1 MSIHLSRQ
9 LYDEMVAHS
18 RHSLPNEACGLL
30 IREASFSPSDEL
42 HIHSF
47 IPLRNYAA
55 HPTRQFTINPIDMLP
70 YLTDIRSTI
79 VGIFHSHP
87 TAAPIPSAE
96 DLLTLWHTIPTYWIL
111 SLQHE
116 ENPDLQVY
124 SLKKTTTTAYHKLSF
139 VIGQ

>member
-1 MSIHLSRQ
+1 MNIHLTRK
-9 LYDEMVAHS
+9 LYDQMISHS
-18 RHSLPNEACGLL
+18 MRSLPNEACGIL
-30 IREASFSPSDEL
+30 IQEASFSQTDEL
-42 HIHSF
+42 QIHTF
-47 IPLRNYAA
+47 IPLHNQAA
-55 HPTRQFTINPIDMLP
+55 HPTKQFTINPIDMLP
-70 YLTDIRSTI
+70 YLTDERRTI

-87 TAAPIPSAE
+87 TAASTPSAE

>member
-1 MSIHLSRQ
+1 MSIHLSKKS
-9 LYDEMVAHS
+9 YDEMISHS
-18 RHSLPNEACGLL
+18 IRSLPNEACGIL
-30 IREASFSPSDEL
+30 IQEASFSSTDEL
-42 HIHSF
+42 HIHTF
-47 IPLRNYAA
+47 IPLPNHAA
-55 HPTRQFTINPIDMLP
+55 HPTQQFVIHPIDMIP
-70 YLTDIRSTI
+70 YLTDQRCTI

-87 TAAPIPSAE
+87 TAASTPSTE

-116 ENPDLQVY
+116 EKPDLKVY